1 MHLCRHGLLCNKIY
15 HVLCVTTVTLY
26 SLALACVSTS
36 PHKNKRFVLAS
47 CTALLLFL
55 FITKLG
61 RDNISN
67 ITNNVSIK
75 KKKSYHFWFL
85 LSGQNFVSPLFTST
99 NSSTTLDKLHKVGFW
114 GK

>member
-1 MHLCRHGLLCNKIY
+1 MYLCRHGLLKIY

-75 KKKSYHFWFL
+75 KKILSFL
-85 LSGQNFVSPLFTST
+85 VSLVWAKFCL
-99 NSSTTLDKLHKVGFW
+99 TLVY
-114 GK
+114 